1 MSFSVQR
8 HAGDKRQLG
17 RLALPVLA
25 LVDMVAERDWERVVS
40 LAETIATEARAELVQ
55 MEIKKAESR
64 NGVSSAGGTHGST
77 LKAR

>member
-25 LVDMVAERDWERVVS
+25 LVDMVAERDWERVIS
-40 LAETIATEARAELVQ
+40 LAETIATEARVELIAAEVTKA
-55 MEIKKAESR
+55 KK
-64 NGVSSAGGTHGST
+64 T
-77 LKAR
+77 K